1 MEITRLVIADVERL
15 FTEGITCIINRH
27 PELNI
32 SIAGLARSA
41 EDIFELVENQSVDII
56 FMELNLPDENGLS
69 VIPRLRKQF
78 PDLKI
83 CVMSSYTDFKFV
95 KEALQNGA
103 DGYYSKLNSS
113 DELSQCV
120 LDLLEGK
127 TFISKGLHITP
138 PPRRL
143 QNGNNGGHKIE
154 DRFLIRQK
162 LTKREH
168 EVLGLIAKA
177 MNNKEIAGELYISDQ
192 TVGVHRK
199 NIMRKLGVRNTV
211 NLIKFALDHQL
222 V

>member
-1 MEITRLVIADVERL
+1 MEITRLVIADIEKL
-15 FTEGITCIINRH
+15 FTEGLTCILNRH

-41 EDIFELVENQSVDII
+41 QDLIELIETQSVDLV
-56 FMELNLPDENGLS
+56 FMELNLPDQSGLS
-69 VIPRLRKQF
+69 IIPQIRKQF
-78 PDLKI
+78 PSVKI
-83 CVMSSYTDFKFV
+83 CVMSSYTDYKFV

-103 DGYYSKLNSS
+103 DGYYSKLNGSE
-113 DELSQCV
+113 ELTKCV
-120 LDLLEGK
+120 LDILENK

-143 QNGNNGGHKIE
+143 QNGANGGNKME

>member
-1 MEITRLVIADVERL
+1 MEITRLVIADVEKL
-15 FTEGITCIINRH
+15 FTEGITCILNRH

-41 EDIFELVENQSVDII
+41 QDLFELLESQSIDLV
-56 FMELNLPDENGLS
+56 FMELNLPDQNGLS
-69 VIPRLRKQF
+69 IIPQLRKQF
-78 PDLKI
+78 PAVKI
-83 CVMSSYTDFKFV
+83 CVMSSYTDYKFV

-103 DGYYSKLNSS
+103 DGYFSKLNGSE
-113 DELSQCV
+113 ELSRCVMDV
-120 LDLLEGK
+120 LDNK

-143 QNGNNGGHKIE
+143 QNGVNGGSRME

>member
-1 MEITRLVIADVERL
+1 MEITRLVIADIEKL
-15 FTEGITCIINRH
+15 FTEGLTCILNRH

-41 EDIFELVENQSVDII
+41 KDLFELIEHQSVDLV
-56 FMELNLPDENGLS
+56 FMELNLPDQNGLS
-69 VIPRLRKQF
+69 IIPQLRKQF
-78 PDLKI
+78 PSLKI
-83 CVMSSYTDFKFV
+83 CVMSSYTDYKFV

-103 DGYYSKLNSS
+103 DGYYSKLNGSE
-113 DELSQCV
+113 ELSQCV
-120 LDLLEGK
+120 IDVLDNK
-127 TFISKGLHITP
+127 TFISRGLHITP

-143 QNGNNGGHKIE
+143 QNGVNGGSKME